1 MNYHETLVLY
11 YEEEVEGEAYF
22 LEWAKAFE
30 DPDHR
35 AKMVLMG
42 EVERHAAAAVLP
54 LLEKYGLTPR
64 PKADLVESGVTSAR
78 EASSDWDSAIDGM
91 IKTFPGY
98 IDDFERLEAMAPPED
113 RALLNFLTEHEV
125 AAIKF
130 LELEKSDPANSAAP
144 LQDYL
149 ATPPET
155 WTLNAA

>member
-22 LEWAKAFE
+22 LEWANAFD
-30 DPDHR
+30 DPDRR

-42 EVERHAAAAVLP
+42 EVERHAAAAVRP

-64 PKADLVESGVTSAR
+64 SKADLVESGVSSAR
-78 EASSDWDSAIDGM
+78 EASADWDTAIAGM
-91 IKTFPGY
+91 TETFPGY

-130 LELEKSDPANSAAP
+130 LDLEKSDPSKSAAP
-144 LQDYL
+144 LREYL
-149 ATPPET
+149 ETPPET
-155 WTLNAA
+155 WVPKAA

>member
-22 LEWAKAFE
+22 LEWAKAFN

-54 LLEKYGLTPR
+54 LLEKYGLKPR
-64 PKADLVESGVTSAR
+64 PKTDLVESGITSAR
-78 EASSDWDSAIDGM
+78 DATSDWDKAIDGM
-91 IKTFPGY
+91 TETFPGY

-130 LELEKSDPANSAAP
+130 LELEKSAPDQSAVP

-149 ATPPET
+149 DTPPET
-155 WTLNAA
+155 WAPKAA

>member
-1 MNYHETLVLY
+1 MNYHDTLVQY

-22 LEWAKAFE
+22 LEWANAFE

-35 AKMVLMG
+35 AKMVLMA

-54 LLEKYGLTPR
+54 ILQKYGLTPR
-64 PKADLVESGVTSAR
+64 PKAELAESGVTDAR
-78 EASSDWDSAIDGM
+78 QATSDWDTAIDEM
-91 IKTFPGY
+91 TETFPGY
-98 IDDFERLEAMAPPED
+98 IDDFEGLEAMAPPED

-130 LELEKSDPANSAAP
+130 LNLEKSDPTQSAAP
-144 LQDYL
+144 LREYL

-155 WTLNAA
+155 WRPRAA

>member
-30 DPDHR
+30 DPDHC

-42 EVERHAAAAVLP
+42 EVERHAAAAVRP

-64 PKADLVESGVTSAR
+64 AAADLVQSGVTSAR
-78 EASSDWDSAIDGM
+78 KATGDWTRAIDEM
-91 IKTFPGY
+91 TETFPGY
-98 IDDFERLEAMAPPED
+98 IDDFERLEAMAPSED
-113 RALLNFLTEHEV
+113 RARLNFLTEHEV

-130 LELEKSDPANSAAP
+130 LELEKTNPSESAAP
-144 LQDYL
+144 LRDYL
-149 ATPPET
+149 ATPAET
-155 WTLNAA
+155 WAPKAA